1 MKKELEEGDYN
12 KVTDPIRIVE
22 DFIEK
27 MRTEVIKILDDKA
40 QRIIVDYKGVN
51 VTLAI
56 ALANSLT
63 DYMLEQQV
71 FPSERETLANV
82 CIGYMNLAQTNG
94 VIEQNRE
101 KLQRKIE
108 ELQKQIEQ
116 KDKEIVSH
124 LSEIQRL
131 TEERDGAVKTANSL
145 QEDLLELKAR
155 YEEKDERVKFLE
167 KTLGGYN
174 KVDD

>member
-1 MKKELEEGDYN
+1 L
-12 KVTDPIRIVE
+12 TDPIRIVE
-22 DFIEK
+22 DYIEK
-27 MRTEVIKILDDKA
+27 MRNEDIKILDDKA
-40 QRIIVDYKGVN
+40 QRIIVDYKGVK

-63 DYMLEQQV
+63 DYVLEQQV

-94 VIEQNRE
+94 VIEGNKE

-108 ELQKQIEQ
+108 ELQKQIEE

-131 TEERDGAVKTANSL
+131 TEERDGAVKTAKSL
-145 QEDLLELKAR
+145 QEDLIELKAR
-155 YEEKDERVKFLE
+155 YEEKDEREKFLE
-167 KTLGGYN
+167 KKFGGYN
-174 KVDD
+174 NVDD